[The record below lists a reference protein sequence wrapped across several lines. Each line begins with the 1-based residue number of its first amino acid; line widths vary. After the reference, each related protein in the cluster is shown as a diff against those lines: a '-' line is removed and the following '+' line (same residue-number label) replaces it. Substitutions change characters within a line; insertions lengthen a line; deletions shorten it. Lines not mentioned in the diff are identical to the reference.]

1 MKKIEQNL
9 FFAQNKFK
17 DLIYRLFQSEIF
29 FLQFCGGG
37 REESQN
43 NVEENDH
50 EREATRKRK
59 RTIEINIMRER
70 TGSESTRE
78 KEKRRK
84 K

>member
-1 MKKIEQNL
+1 MKKTEQNL
-9 FFAQNKFK
+9 FFAQNKLK

-50 EREATRKRK
+50 EREAT
-59 RTIEINIMRER
+59 
-70 TGSESTRE
+70 
-78 KEKRRK
+78 
-84 K
+84 